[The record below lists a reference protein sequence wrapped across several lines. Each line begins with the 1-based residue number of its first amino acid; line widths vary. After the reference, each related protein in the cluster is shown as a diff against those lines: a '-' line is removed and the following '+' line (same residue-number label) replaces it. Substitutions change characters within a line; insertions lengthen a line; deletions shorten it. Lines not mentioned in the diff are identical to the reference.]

1 MLAGVQAPIAYAG
14 RRGCWP
20 GARGTQSCALSLRGA
35 RWQMVALQ
43 AHFDRDRG
51 AGFDD
56 PAEMRRS
63 LAAPWR

>member
-1 MLAGVQAPIAYAG
+1 
-14 RRGCWP
+14 
-20 GARGTQSCALSLRGA
+20 
-35 RWQMVALQ
+35 MVALQ